1 MVSVLTYSLIQ
12 KQFKASFPVPLFVA
26 SRLGRDGSLF
36 LKEPFAFPM
45 FYKPVNQKNQ

>member
-26 SRLGRDGSLF
+26 SRLGRGSLF